1 MTSGGFDCTPSQA
14 DQVANTMRTATA
26 PLDGMASAAPET
38 PNAGTATGAVIDV
51 LTSLSEAMRD
61 FTQASDAT
69 GQQVSEAVATYR
81 RDDTGAAGNV
91 NSVPIPGP
99 PR

>member
-1 MTSGGFDCTPSQA
+1 MTTGGFDCDTA
-14 DQVANTMRTATA
+14 EAGQVANSTTTATA
-26 PLDGMASAAPET
+26 PLDAVAGAAPEA

-51 LTSLSEAMRD
+51 LASLSEAMRD
-61 FTQASDAT
+61 FTQATEAT
-69 GQQVSEAVATYR
+69 GRQVSEAVATYR

-91 NSVPIPGP
+91 NRVPMPGP